1 MLARSVLANGS
12 KCDFCCIDQVK
23 IERGGLRGGIGRY
36 SREKLAGALYIELEF
51 FGRSGAKRRSYTPI
65 SLLLLLLLYCYYYY
79 YLLRGYKIVIIIK
92 MSIGN
97 RTQRSTI
104 QGVVGPVN

>member
-1 MLARSVLANGS
+1 M
-12 KCDFCCIDQVK
+12 
-23 IERGGLRGGIGRY
+23 
-36 SREKLAGALYIELEF
+36 AGALNVELEY
-51 FGRSGAKRRSYTPI
+51 FGRSDAKPRSDTPI
-65 SLLLLLLLYCYYYY
+65 LLLLLLLLYCYYYY
-79 YLLRGYKIVIIIK
+79 LLKGYKIVIIIK